1 MTAKK
6 TAAPKARKPRA
17 PRKPKP
23 EVVTTTEMV
32 EVAKISNPIA
42 VARHMLSNAMAKRF
56 DSMKSA
62 DLNWEAEKLF
72 ALQII
77 ERDPKGEKAA
87 ALMNNPGA
95 IVTCLMEVAAMGLT
109 LSPTAGLVYLIAES
123 PGSLNGVKMPQQLTV
138 KVSYKGMEQS
148 VLAGGQVI
156 DIMTER
162 VFTND
167 AFEVGRNQ
175 NGPTFDFKMA
185 RGDRGVLEGA
195 FCFARYANGGSHLE
209 WMTALEIEAV
219 KKQALTKGGIV
230 WKGDWEPEM
239 QKKAV
244 VRRAHKH
251 WPRTPRAE
259 ATMANFDKGF
269 SFEQKAAPTEA
280 MAVELMTVEHVD
292 ELDALLRE
300 IAPNLRAV
308 WIQRMAEALGYAN
321 VEDAP
326 DALFPEFKT
335 RLEARLKV
343 VLDRA
348 NSGVK
353 QLHDT
358 NEGS

>member
-6 TAAPKARKPRA
+6 TTTPKARKPRA

-23 EVVTTTEMV
+23 EVTTTEMV

-56 DSMKSA
+56 DSIKAS

-148 VLAGGQVI
+148 VLGGGQVI

-175 NGPTFDFKMA
+175 NGPTFEFKMA
-185 RGDRGVLEGA
+185 RGDRGTMEGA

-209 WMTALEIEAV
+209 WMTTLEIEAV
-219 KKQALTKGGIV
+219 KKQALTKGGVV
-230 WKGDWEPEM
+230 WKGDWESEM

-244 VRRAHKH
+244 VRRAAKH

-259 ATMANFDKGF
+259 AAMTNFDKDF
-269 SFEQKAAPTEA
+269 SFTQVTQPKEA
-280 MAVELMTVEHVD
+280 IGVQLMTTEHID
-292 ELDALLRE
+292 ELDALLVD
-300 IAPNLRAV
+300 IAPNLRAI

-321 VEDAP
+321 VEDSP
-326 DALFPEFKT
+326 DSMFQEFQT
-335 RLEARLKV
+335 RLAARLKV

-348 NSGVK
+348 RSGVK
-353 QLHDT
+353 QLPDT